1 MDSQNFPNQQLPQ
14 QPSPVGAYPEQP
26 PANQQAQTTVDP
38 GGYDSQSY
46 QTEPVQETQQPQTYA
61 EQPQE
66 AQQPPQAEHQQQYAP
81 DPQDPGLFPGV
92 AKPQAEEILFE
103 WQSASRPYKAR
114 TRQYF
119 TTISLIAA
127 LIALILA
134 FAGQLLVVGVIAAV
148 IFVVYVLNSTPPG
161 IITHKITTYG
171 IRVEENLYYWEE
183 MGRFWFT
190 EKFGEP
196 LLHIETTRFPNRLV
210 LLLGTIKKE
219 DMAVVLSEVLLN
231 QEPPP
236 TAYEKAAK
244 WLQEKLPIDL
254 ES

>member
-1 MDSQNFPNQQLPQ
+1 MDSQNFSNQQLPQ

-26 PANQQAQTTVDP
+26 PVNPRTQAPIDP
-38 GGYDSQSY
+38 GGYDAQSD
-46 QTEPVQETQQPQTYA
+46 QSPPVQETQQPQTYTEPTQNE
-61 EQPQE
+61 EQSGSD
-66 AQQPPQAEHQQQYAP
+66 AQQQYSVSS
-81 DPQDPGLFPGV
+81 QDQGLFPGV
-92 AKPQAEEILFE
+92 AKPQAEELLFE

-161 IITHKITTYG
+161 LITHKITTYG
-171 IRVEENLYYWEE
+171 IRIEDNLYYWEE

-210 LLLGTIKKE
+210 ILLGKIKKE